1 MTQRSSVLRYRN
13 LPARSA
19 VSLAALALACSD
31 ANDISAIQADPAPVD
46 TTLPAQPAL
55 PAEPDPAQVD
65 ALAEALDISA
75 HLPFSASP
83 PADEE
88 RFLSMRDGVRLAA
101 SLWFPADVARD
112 VAELPTVYI
121 DEWYSRSDEAVG
133 HPVQR
138 WLDAGFVVA
147 IVDARG
153 YGASFGAQSAFM
165 TSEARAD
172 QVEVLRWLTS
182 QPWSNGQVAVNG
194 LSLSGALAGVMTG
207 SGSGDL
213 HAAVIRAA
221 DFDQYAHNLFPGG
234 APNVNMIGGFAGFT
248 QKMRGQACVDDVAA
262 CSSSGVL
269 GLAVDTDFSL
279 LQAAFRDHAA
289 NADGSALFT
298 SEHRDDVVGSGD
310 WDDMLPRE
318 HARVRVPTRV
328 VASWVDGLTADSA
341 LLRYASHPNTPTQVV
356 IGAQTHSNGL
366 DGDPFSRTPF
376 RPARP
381 SAVESY
387 TDDVTFVRNVLSG
400 EPIERSIRYLVLGTD
415 TWLTTPV
422 WPPAGVEFDELTL
435 TRAALTAAGA
445 ASVEGAVEYR
455 VDPATSGGHHDRWV
469 SQRGLP
475 IHYGD
480 RRRAPGRFLSFDA
493 APVDADVE
501 LAGAA
506 ELCLVMSSDQPDGVV
521 IAYLEDV
528 APDGRV
534 TYLTEGE
541 LRLLH
546 RATRGEPCD
555 PAPGT
560 DRSFERADAAPV
572 VPGQRM
578 HVEVSLA
585 NVAARIARGH
595 HLRLSLA
602 GADAGTFATLSEVPA
617 TWEVSV
623 GGSDGSTLRIPTRP
637 WSAPD
642 EEANATD

>member
-1 MTQRSSVLRYRN
+1 MTQRSFFFLRFRN
-13 LPARSA
+13 LPARCA
-19 VSLAALALACSD
+19 VGLAALALACSN
-31 ANDISAIQADPAPVD
+31 ANDISTIDADPLPSDA
-46 TTLPAQPAL
+46 TLPAE

-65 ALAEALDISA
+65 AVAEALDISA
-75 HLPFSASP
+75 HLPFWASP
-83 PADEE
+83 PADDEL
-88 RFLSMRDGVRLAA
+88 FLSMSDGVRLAA
-101 SLWFPADVARD
+101 SLWFPEGAARD
-112 VAELPTVYI
+112 IAALPTVYI
-121 DEWYSRSDEAVG
+121 DEWYGRSDEAVG
-133 HPVQR
+133 HPVQS
-138 WLDAGFVVA
+138 WLEAGFAVA

-165 TSEARAD
+165 TAEARAD
-172 QVEVLRWLTS
+172 QVEVLRWLAS
-182 QPWSNGQVAVNG
+182 RPWSNGQVVVSG

-207 SGSGDL
+207 SGSRDL
-213 HAAVIRAA
+213 QAAVIRAT
-221 DFDQYAHNLFPGG
+221 DFDQYTENLFPGG

-269 GLAVDTDFSL
+269 PIAADTDFSL

-289 NADGSALFT
+289 NADGNALLA
-298 SEHRDDVVGSGD
+298 SEYSDDVVGSGG
-310 WDDMLPRE
+310 WADMRPSE
-318 HARVRVPTRV
+318 HASVRVPTRV

-387 TDDVTFVRNVLSG
+387 MDDVLFVKSVLSG
-400 EPIERSIRYLVLGTD
+400 EPIERSIRYLVLGAD

-422 WPPAGVEFDELTL
+422 WPPAGVELERLTL
-435 TRAALTAAGA
+435 APSVLAAAGA
-445 ASVEGAVEYR
+445 LSVEGAIEYR
-455 VDPATSGGHHDRWV
+455 VDPATSGGRHNRWV

-480 RRRAPGRFLSFDA
+480 RRRAPGSFLSFDA

-528 APDGRV
+528 SPDGRV

-560 DRSFERADAAPV
+560 DRSFARADAAKV

-578 HVEVSLA
+578 RLEIPLA

-595 HLRLSLA
+595 HVRLSLA
-602 GADAGTFATLSEVPA
+602 GADAGTFATLSDVPA
-617 TWEVSV
+617 TWDVTV
-623 GGSDGSTLRIPTRP
+623 GGADGSTLHLPLRP
-637 WSAPD
+637 WSAAVD
-642 EEANATD
+642 GAASGN